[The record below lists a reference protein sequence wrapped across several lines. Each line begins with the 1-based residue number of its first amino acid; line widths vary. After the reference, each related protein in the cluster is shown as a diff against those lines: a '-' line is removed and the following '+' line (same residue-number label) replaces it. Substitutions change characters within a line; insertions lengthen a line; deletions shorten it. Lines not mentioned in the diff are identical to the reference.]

1 MKQEKAVEFN
11 DMVRTDLTWD
21 KYIDYLIETINESKF
36 MKRAEDKPMSAPKGK
51 LEPHLTSRA
60 THERNAADIAKRI
73 AKALGLNENY
83 VYSAMLMHDAGHPFS
98 AHDGEE
104 YFTGIGQLY
113 NIQYFHHN
121 AKGIEVINNEN
132 ICEKAISKIPEAKN
146 NPELKRELE
155 EEFPYFFDIVIS
167 HDGEARREDMNKRPN
182 KYVSIK
188 QAVETKL
195 NMSNAH
201 NKHKCVA
208 QFPEGR
214 IAMYADVLSYLPTDI
229 RDRFRLGI
237 HKGFSD
243 EYLELFGRL
252 FNIENGKE
260 EKNNKQVAIQ
270 VLEEIQMSKIREL
283 KESIENK
290 GINTE
295 KNRKLAIIAKG
306 IASQITSQVENFE
319 HNEDKVAEI
328 INQNIDEYI
337 TQHSTEN
344 MGVEDKKFLKSDV
357 SKIKHYIGE
366 FLRVRTK
373 VVEEMTSRMREFFI
387 NNLIETSKQTG
398 KLGFSNPVKDLFF
411 DFKQLNYDFVHKT
424 KWDYQLKAQPVAADS
439 LVSTITR
446 CLLKTGVIADRFYD
460 TSIRD
465 QITNQEALSF
475 MTTKYRDEG
484 EYIHYQKIA
493 GMQEMKISNQKYTG
507 GEIDHEKAYKELFKN
522 VFDYVKDQDATFAQK
537 YMNTYYA
544 IEDQITRKVDHI
556 LGRLD
561 EEEMKSRKTFV
572 KYFDNEMIKEDEEAL
587 KELMVKSYGSLEN
600 IHEEERRNIINKLTF
615 MERSKMEEKMCA
627 QMAIDYLSGMTD
639 RGFNELAI
647 QTGLVDKDIVRN
659 SKRGNADTGRTGQ
672 LSNDMQ
678 VDSHNGTER

>member
-1 MKQEKAVEFN
+1 
-11 DMVRTDLTWD
+11 
-21 KYIDYLIETINESKF
+21 
-36 MKRAEDKPMSAPKGK
+36 
-51 LEPHLTSRA
+51 
-60 THERNAADIAKRI
+60 
-73 AKALGLNENY
+73 
-83 VYSAMLMHDAGHPFS
+83 MHDAGHPFS

-104 YFTGIGQLY
+104 FFTGIGELY
-113 NIQYFHHN
+113 NVQYFHHN
-121 AKGIEVINNEN
+121 AKGIEVIINEN

-182 KYVSIK
+182 EYVSIK

-243 EYLELFGRL
+243 DYLELFGRL
-252 FNIENGKE
+252 FNLENGRE
-260 EKNNKQVAIQ
+260 EINNKEVAKQ
-270 VLEEIQMSKIREL
+270 VLEEIQMDKIREL
-283 KESIENK
+283 KENIGNY
-290 GINTE
+290 GNNTE
-295 KNRKLAIIAKG
+295 KNRQLAIIAKG
-306 IASQITSQVENFE
+306 IATQITSQIEDFE
-319 HNEDKVAEI
+319 KNEDKVTEI

-337 TQHSTEN
+337 AQHSTEG
-344 MGVEDKKFLKSDV
+344 MEVEEKKFLRSDV

-366 FLRVRTK
+366 FLKVRSK

-398 KLGFSNPVKDLFF
+398 QLGFSDKAKDLFF

-424 KWDYQLKAQPVAADS
+424 KWDYQLNAQPVSADS

-446 CLLKTGVIADRFYD
+446 CLIKTGVIEERFYD
-460 TSIRD
+460 KSIRS
-465 QITNQEALSF
+465 QITNKEALSF
-475 MTTKYRDEG
+475 MITKYRDE
-484 EYIHYQKIA
+484 EEFEHYKKIA
-493 GMQEMKISNQKYTG
+493 GMQGMKFSNKKYTG
-507 GEIDHEKAYKELFKN
+507 GEIDNERAYKELFKN
-522 VFDYVKDQDATFAQK
+522 VYDYIKDQDSTFAQK

-544 IEDQITRKVDHI
+544 IEDQITRKIDHI

-561 EEEMKSRKTFV
+561 VEEIKSRKTFV
-572 KYFDNEMIKEDEEAL
+572 KYFDEDMIKEDEQAL
-587 KELMVKSYGSLEN
+587 KELMIQNYGSLEN
-600 IHEEERRNIINKLTF
+600 IHEEERRTLINKLTF
-615 MERSKMEEKMCA
+615 MERSKMEEKMAA

-659 SKRGNADTGRTGQ
+659 SKRGNADTGRTGI

-678 VDSHNGTER
+678 NNNKNEEEREN